1 MRRLALVA
9 FILLAVPPALAD
21 TPPTAV
27 EPVKETLHGIE
38 LVDPY
43 RWLEGSDA
51 PEIEEPIPELDAR
64 VSRWTKSQNAHTRGV
79 LDGLTGRGPLE
90 ERLHELLMV
99 GSVGAPDVRG
109 NRYFNLERKGDESQP
124 VLYVREGHDG
134 EPRRLLDPNQLDAE
148 GLTALGW
155 AEPSHDGQ
163 LVAFGLYRGGDENAT
178 LYLMRVDDG
187 MWLADEIPGKVRA
200 VSWLPDGSGFYYR
213 RLADV
218 ENPYSG
224 QILFH
229 QIGRHHR
236 QDPVLFEQYKEGPL
250 ATTWG
255 PFPLVDPQARW
266 MAIVYFTGTESND
279 LWLYDLHHW
288 QATGELKRTDV
299 VVGEKAQSLPIFA
312 GDRLL
317 LQTTLDAPNGRIVT
331 VDPDGVSSASLRED
345 DPSPGGWRE
354 LVAERDKAVIEG
366 VSVADGL
373 LAVQYLE
380 KASTRIELFDFAG
393 RSRGDLELPGIG
405 TARLDTEHDSKQ
417 AFLSFESFNQ
427 PDSIYR
433 VDLEAGKRSLWAR
446 PDVPF
451 DPSRIVVEQVFYPS
465 KDGTEVPMFVVHSK
479 DLELNGKN
487 PTILSGYGGFNVSM
501 TPRFSAKDVPWLEA
515 GGIYALANLRGGGEY
530 GEDWHKA
537 GMLDNKQNVFDDFIA
552 AAEWLIDNRYTNAG
566 QLGIL
571 GGSNGGLLTGAALV
585 QRPELFSA
593 VVSAVPLLDMLRY
606 QHFLMARFWVP
617 EYGTAENAE
626 HLPFLLEYS
635 PYQNV
640 AEGTEYP
647 AVLLTAG
654 ENDARV
660 HPLHA
665 RKMAARL
672 QAATTA
678 DVDREPI
685 LLWVEGDVGH
695 GRGKPLALRQRD
707 AADLLGFMAW
717 QLGLQWTVDVASPA
731 AKIGRP

>member
-1 MRRLALVA
+1 MRPLAPAAL
-9 FILLAVPPALAD
+9 ILLTLPVLAD
-21 TPPTAV
+21 APPTAV
-27 EPVKETLHGIE
+27 EPVKEKLHGVE

-64 VSRWTKSQNAHTRGV
+64 VSRWTKSQNAYTRGV
-79 LDGLTGRGPLE
+79 LDGLTDRKPLE

-99 GSVGAPDVRG
+99 GTVGAPDVRG
-109 NRYFNLERKGDESQP
+109 GRHFNLERRGDESQP
-124 VLYVREGHDG
+124 VLYVREGPDG
-134 EPRRLLDPNQLDAE
+134 EPRRLLDPNRLDAE

-155 AEPSHDGQ
+155 VEPSQDGEM
-163 LVAFGLYRGGDENAT
+163 VAFGLYRGGDENAT

-187 MWLADEIPGKVRA
+187 VWLADEIPGKVRG
-200 VSWLPDGSGFYYR
+200 VFWLPDGSGFFYR

-218 ENPYSG
+218 ENPYTG
-224 QILFH
+224 QIMFH
-229 QIGRHHR
+229 PIGQHHR

-255 PFPLVDPQARW
+255 PFARVDPAAHL
-266 MAIVYFTGTESND
+266 MAMVYYTGTESND
-279 LWLYDLHHW
+279 LWLYDVRRWLVN
-288 QATGELKRTDV
+288 GELERTDV
-299 VVGEKAQSLPIFA
+299 VVGEKAQSFPIFA
-312 GDRLL
+312 GGRLL
-317 LQTTLDAPNGRIVT
+317 LQTTLEAPNGRIVA
-331 VDPDGVSSASLRED
+331 VDPD
-345 DPSPGGWRE
+345 DPEPESWRE
-354 LVAERDKAVIEG
+354 LVAERDEAVIEG
-366 VSVADGL
+366 ISVADGL

-380 KASTRIELFDFAG
+380 QASTRIEIFDLEG
-393 RSRGDLELPGIG
+393 RSQGDLALPGIG
-405 TARLDTEHDSKQ
+405 TARLATEHDSKQ
-417 AFLSFESFNQ
+417 AFLSFESFNE

-433 VDLEAGKRSLWAR
+433 IDLATGKRSLWAR
-446 PDVPF
+446 PDVPL
-451 DPSRIVVEQVFYPS
+451 DPTRIAVEQVFYPS
-465 KDGTEVPMFVVHSK
+465 RDGTEVPMFIVHRSG
-479 DLELNGKN
+479 LEKNGKH

-501 TPRFSAKDVPWLEA
+501 TPRFSPRDVPWLEA
-515 GGIYALANLRGGGEY
+515 GGVVAIANLRGGGEY

-537 GMLDNKQNVFDDFIA
+537 GMLEKKQNVFDDFIA
-552 AAEWLIDNRYTNAG
+552 AAEWLIANRYTNTQ

-640 AEGTEYP
+640 AQGTKYP

-672 QAATTA
+672 QAATA
-678 DVDREPI
+678 GDVEQEPI

-695 GRGKPLALRQRD
+695 GRGKPLTLRQRD

-717 QLGLQWTVDVASPA
+717 QLGLDWTVDA
-731 AKIGRP
+731 RPKNVKPGA